1 MPKYKLSNG
10 KIIDTTNYSAQK
22 LMFFQSKY
30 PDAVLV
36 EDFQTD
42 PASAE
47 TNVGSQKNTVS
58 NSDNSLSDFNDR
70 ASGRKATNS
79 WDSDSNEVKNYNY
92 YKRNPREQR
101 PTESFE
107 DYRIRVKETLPD
119 LGGLDRVDGK
129 FVYKPGVLN
138 DPNMTLYQ
146 KADAMRGYT
155 ITESGMQ
162 QSIASNYKV
171 KDGKLTNDVDNE
183 YGINDV
189 QRANKI
195 LVDEDL
201 DIAYE
206 NLYYNQSEDNTFVNN
221 YFNSTDLTTLGINP
235 TDFQGWLNKNGF
247 SEDFEQDMLDG
258 VYDFDGNNEGGTYY
272 TDSDKRNLAVNKERK
287 LNSMLTSYMNRQDE
301 RFNRKT
307 VLEDILNGKEGVTI
321 DNLNDINYTTFDKD
335 VYANYANTNFPELNK
350 KNEENKLAK
359 IAKAE
364 RRKNRQD
371 NQDYI
376 EEKLGPVGAV
386 ANWVWDAAE
395 GSGNFIGN
403 IPGGLYGGIS
413 ETAVWI
419 EDMVGMDVS
428 AKRKRGLAW
437 EDEESDDG
445 LNYFYVQGKGVDLD
459 GQKYIRDAD
468 GGIYNITSGYAA
480 NDVLSEKQFFEL
492 NKKIDDEG
500 VAMDDYNFIAGAKQM
515 GDVTGNILF
524 QILGQKGIG
533 SARGALAT
541 RVAATANGYKSVSKY
556 KKMITLKKG
565 LDAGVGYKP
574 KNIFKAIKPEMV
586 DAAMF
591 QSLYGAS
598 IGYENTIAAAKKAG
612 LSDAES
618 EKLANSAMQ
627 EMAVL
632 YALTGPINPRIP
644 LIKSMDK
651 WINGSGAIDDL
662 IGGYTRTGSVKAA
675 NAGFKRKLLNFKD
688 RAASFGLAFGDA
700 GVKEFVQENI
710 QQKGEFEIVN
720 ARTNE
725 RAGFD
730 LMKSKYTEQ
739 DFINTSILSFAAGGL
754 LGGASNF
761 KNGFKQDQ
769 YKRLQN
775 LMHVGRD
782 LAGAKARLNKM
793 VLEGKA
799 TAEQVDAILFDAEAA
814 LTHVNKMPPWLM
826 TRNPEAYIRAAK
838 ISKEIEKLE
847 LDKKNYVGSFT
858 ADLDERIVKKKAEL
872 EAVTEEAA
880 AKLVADEANTIEKIL
895 DRKGTV
901 IENGISQ
908 NGKPARRVETFKTT
922 AELLAADPTAD
933 PEADAYFN
941 PETGQI
947 IINLEIAAKTQA
959 ISAASHELLHKILKA
974 EFSSN
979 PEMLK
984 IVEEFKAILA
994 KTDSVYEGKSVLDLI
1009 NDRLNALYTKEEIE
1023 AAPDEWLTAFSDL
1036 VAKKEVMFSDFKEE
1050 TWVNLGKKIANLLK
1064 GKGFTKINF
1073 TSGQDVF
1080 DFIRDYQ
1087 ENIQEGSITKTSK
1100 KRLTAGEN
1108 VKSSSKKSSRSVA
1121 QLNKT
1126 KQKFKDVESDFK
1138 SNRAQNFIAG
1148 ELFGMV
1154 ETQVR
1159 NRFKLSKDKEEEFIS
1174 DVITKVIVAEETTR
1188 WNPKIGDLYG
1198 FLNGRIKWRIDDVVR
1213 QEYKRIP
1220 EERRYLSGIDSNQFD
1235 ALEKAAGVLAE
1246 ETEVETEAKPDYR
1259 SIIASRVISTEALVN
1274 IKNKVLSTVRTL
1286 KSVIDSNVS
1295 INKTVSPLISE
1306 IKKEM
1311 GKQADIDLKKEMGG
1325 KKDNQLEKFL
1335 LKGKKAILQNMTTTW
1350 LMTAMPGAVQKKV
1363 NGSWTSDW
1371 KGKKIDRESVKS
1383 NNAGRTSGADLV
1395 RRNPAV
1401 ASMSDAEFLGYIL
1414 DSKGNPIR
1422 GRKESLAKA
1431 MAEEISLEVFNQQL
1445 KNDSSDISKAFE
1457 QNQALKGVELLDNYI
1472 AEVAKQSE
1480 RGNVKFS
1487 KSLTKPQLKIF
1498 SKGANNLLNNIKEA
1512 DVKLTNKTLT
1522 SLMVDTY
1529 GTTIPESALN
1539 SFAQEIVNHI
1549 KRYTIKTAFTNKVDF
1564 ETFVFEGM
1572 ALKESNSNL
1581 YKAFNLQRKDLGAL
1595 SALFSNNNVTT
1606 QRGLSLD
1613 FNNEIV
1619 AKEGVDGV
1627 IKLVRWTRGHQSS
1640 SGKIGDG
1647 RNQIYAGNGDYI
1659 NNNLNKIPGV
1669 EVVWNDKTNRI
1680 NGIKYNGEVVEDWAI
1695 KIKTPPQKAG
1705 NNTEKSK
1712 TAFETDY
1719 QIREDAAREAWGML
1733 TDYLGYIKSNGNS
1746 LDWIMTMMS
1755 LKSNM
1760 ASVLK
1765 AAAPVKYY
1773 FEGNHKGALRY
1784 EHMIPTEYMVL
1795 KLTEY
1800 YWKGQK
1806 FDLNTLRD
1814 KYNVAVIPVSMDD
1827 NFNIQR
1833 QSQMNPNWDPMN
1845 DPEWK
1850 RYFDEGTYGYPNMY
1864 AIKSLGGETKGDII
1878 GKDWILANKIIKP
1891 NASKKSKSFI
1901 NTDKALNAARLPDYG
1916 INPKGI
1922 SVWDFDDTL
1931 AKTKSSVLYTMPDG
1945 KKGKLN
1951 AEEFA
1956 RTSEI
1961 LLEQGAEFNFD
1972 EFSKVVN
1979 GSKGPFFEKAMARNK
1994 KFGNSNVYILTA
2006 RPANSAEA
2014 IHTFL
2019 KGIGLEIP
2027 IQNITGLA
2035 NGDPQA
2041 KADWVVNKFNEGYN
2055 DFYFADDHI
2064 GNVKAVANV
2073 LKALDVKSKV
2083 QLAKAKFS
2091 KSMDPEF
2098 NKMMERSKGVESVK
2112 EFSDVVAKRK
2122 GANIGRWKFLVS
2134 SAEDFRGLTSYTFA
2148 GKGKQGEAD
2157 QQFFEDALLTPYF
2170 QGVNAIETERQTVKN
2185 DFRALSK
2192 KFKTTVKKLGKLTPD
2207 GDFTYDQAVRVFL
2220 WTRAG
2225 IEVPGI
2231 SKRDQ
2236 SKLNKLV
2243 SEDSDLTAF
2252 ADAALLSSK
2261 KDTWIEPGD
2270 YWDTKTLLSDLN
2282 DLTEKVNRKEYLA
2295 EFIANVDIIFS
2306 PKNLNKVQALY
2317 GTRHR
2322 DALEDAIYSM
2332 KNGTNRPS
2340 GGNKISNKW
2349 NNWVNNSIG
2358 TIMFFNRRSAV
2369 MQLLSTVNFINWS
2382 DNNPLKAGIAFAN
2395 QIQYWKDFAMIF
2407 NSDKL
2412 KQRRGGLKS
2421 DVQEAEIANA
2431 AKGAKNKAAAVVSYM
2446 LKIGFTPTQIA
2457 DSFAISMGGASMY
2470 RNRIN
2475 TYKKQGLDQKAAEE
2489 KAWLDFTKLSDE
2501 TQQSG
2506 DPALVSQQQRSTAG
2520 RLILS
2525 FQNTT
2530 MQYTRL
2536 MKKASQDL
2544 INGRGDAKTNISK
2557 IIYYG
2562 AVQNFIFN
2570 ALSNTL
2576 FALLPGFD
2584 DEDDQTDE
2592 QKQEIEDKKSARILN
2607 GMMDSLLRGTGIYGS
2622 VISTV
2627 KNTIRTYYAQEE
2639 KGYTANHAYT
2649 IVEAANLAPAIGSK
2663 LRKINTAIQT
2673 NKFEKDVIEKRGWD
2687 VTINGKFNLSPRY
2700 NIVGSLVSGTLNVP
2714 LDRAISEAQ
2723 GISEAFDS
2731 RNSAWQRVALGM
2743 GWRSWDVGAKNEE
2756 HDLIK
2761 TVAKIR
2767 KKAIGKIKAKE
2778 TRRRNK
2784 VEITKLERKLS
2795 GNLYLKYKKET
2806 KGMSIS
2812 KRIEYLKK

>member
-1 MPKYKLSNG
+1 MYKYKIIVNG
-10 KIIDTTNYSAQK
+10 AEKVVTVSDAGLARFQK
-22 LMFFQSKY
+22 EY
-30 PDAVLV
+30 PDAVLYT
-36 EDFQTD
+36 EGDFQNGDVETD
-42 PASAE
+42 ASA
-47 TNVGSQKNTVS
+47 TPVKIQASNGGSS
-58 NSDNSLSDFNDR
+58 SADGLSDFNAR
-70 ASGRKATNS
+70 ARGDIPLNSYDPISGENRTANWYK
-79 WDSDSNEVKNYNY
+79 SNP
-92 YKRNPREQR
+92 KRQR
-101 PTESFE
+101 PTESFP
-107 DYRIRVKETLPD
+107 DFKLRLDNRFGKVGTLSRTASD
-119 LGGLDRVDGK
+119 SD
-129 FVYKPGVLN
+129 N
-138 DPNMTLYQ
+138 PNFLE
-146 KADAMRGYT
+146 KSFRGNY
-155 ITESGMQ
+155 S
-162 QSIASNYKV
+162 SNKLPP
-171 KDGKLTNDVDNE
+171 KLTKLPGSKIAIPEMVDEFEDE
-183 YGINDV
+183 YGSTEIE
-189 QRANKI
+189 RAQY
-195 LVDEDL
+195 VMVTEDL
-201 DIAYE
+201 DLAYE
-206 NLYYNQSEDNTFVNN
+206 NLYHNQDNNNEFVDTYYNSQELINLN
-221 YFNSTDLTTLGINP
+221 INP
-235 TDFQGWLNKNGF
+235 KDFQGWLNKNGF
-247 SEDFEQDMLDG
+247 SEDFEQDMLNG
-258 VYDFDGNNEGGTYY
+258 VYNFDGNNEGGTYY
-272 TDSDKRNLAVNKERK
+272 TDSDKEDLIVNKQRK
-287 LNSMLTSYMNRQDE
+287 LNNMLTSYMLRQDE
-301 RFNRKT
+301 RTNKKA
-307 VLEDILNGKEGVTI
+307 VLQKIFQGEEGYSLKNIYDEVAPSNYDYDTHKAF
-321 DNLNDINYTTFDKD
+321 IN
-335 VYANYANTNFPELNK
+335 NNFPDLVA
-350 KNEENKLAK
+350 KNEEIRLAK
-359 IAKAE
+359 IAKSQK
-364 RRKNRQD
+364 RINRQN
-371 NQDYI
+371 NQDSL
-376 EEKLGPVGAV
+376 EKNLGPVGAGI
-386 ANWVWDAAE
+386 NWAWDFAE
-395 GSGNFIGN
+395 GTGNFIGN
-403 IPGGLYGGIS
+403 IPGGLWGGIS
-413 ETAVWI
+413 ETGIFI
-419 EDMVGMDVS
+419 EDMVGMDIS
-428 AKRKRGLAW
+428 AKRKRNLAW
-437 EDEESDDG
+437 EDEVADDG
-445 LNYFYVQGKGVDLD
+445 LNYFYVQGKGVELN
-459 GQKYIRDAD
+459 GQKYIRDGEGA
-468 GGIYNITSGYAA
+468 IYNVTSGYAA
-480 NDVLSEKQFFEL
+480 NDVLSPNQFEKL
-492 NKKIDDEG
+492 NKKIDAEG
-500 VAMDDYNFIAGAKQM
+500 VSMDDYNWISGAKQM

-524 QILGQKGIG
+524 QIIGQKGIG
-533 SARGALAT
+533 AARGAVANRALAT
-541 RVAATANGYKSVSKY
+541 AAGYSSIGKY

-565 LDAGVGYKP
+565 LDAGMGYKP
-574 KNIFKAIKPEMV
+574 TKLFKPIPSQYV

-612 LSDAES
+612 ISDSEAEQ
-618 EKLANSAMQ
+618 LANSAMQ

-644 LIKSMDK
+644 LMKQMDK
-651 WINGSGAIDDL
+651 WIKGSGGIDDL
-662 IGGYTRTGSVKAA
+662 VKEYTKTGSVKAA
-675 NAGFKRKLLNFKD
+675 ATGFKQRLLNFKD
-688 RAASFGLAFGDA
+688 KAAGFGLSFADA
-700 GVKEFVQENI
+700 GFKEVIQENI
-710 QQKGEFEIVN
+710 QQKGEFSLVN
-720 ARTNE
+720 QRTNE

-730 LMKSKYTEQ
+730 LMKNTYTEQ

-754 LGGASNF
+754 LGGAANIKS
-761 KNGFKQDQ
+761 GFKPDQ
-769 YKRLQN
+769 TKRLQN
-775 LMHVGRD
+775 LLIAGKD
-782 LAGAKARLNKM
+782 LTGTKARLNKM
-793 VLEGKA
+793 VLQGKA
-799 TAEQVDAILFDAEAA
+799 TQEQIDAILFDAEAA
-814 LTHVNKMPPWLM
+814 ITQQNQMPAWIKE
-826 TRNPEAYIRAAK
+826 RNPEAYIEAAK
-838 ISKEIEKLE
+838 LGKQLDDLE
-847 LDKKNYVGSFT
+847 LKKKNYLGSFVQGIDEEIKLKEEALDKVV
-858 ADLDERIVKKKAEL
+858 AD
-872 EAVTEEAA
+872 AA

-895 DRKGTV
+895 DRKGTK

-922 AELLAADPTAD
+922 AELLALDPDAD

-941 PETGQI
+941 EETGQI
-947 IINLEIAAKTQA
+947 IINLERAAKTQA

-979 PEMLK
+979 PEMNE
-984 IVEEFKAILA
+984 IVEEFKTILE
-994 KTDSVYEGKSVLDLI
+994 KTDSIYEGKSVLDLI
-1009 NDRLNALYTKEEIE
+1009 NDRLSALYTVEQIK

-1036 VAKKEVMFSDFKEE
+1036 VAKKEVMFSDFKED
-1050 TWVNLGKKIANLLK
+1050 TWVNLGKTIVNVLR
-1064 GKGFTKINF
+1064 GKGFNQINF

-1080 DFIRDYQ
+1080 DFIRNYQ
-1087 ENIQEGSITKTSK
+1087 ENIQEGTITKTSK
-1100 KRLTAGEN
+1100 KRLAAGED
-1108 VKSSSKKSSRSVA
+1108 VKSSGKKDSRSVA

-1126 KQKFKDVESDFK
+1126 KQKFKDIEGDFK
-1138 SNRAQNFIAG
+1138 SGRNQNIIAG
-1148 ELFGMV
+1148 ELFDMV
-1154 ETQVR
+1154 ETQIS
-1159 NRFKLSKDKEEEFIS
+1159 NRFNLRPQVRQDLRD
-1174 DVITKVIVAEETTR
+1174 DVIERLYAAQETTKWDGR
-1188 WNPKIGDLYG
+1188 GDLYG
-1198 FLNGRIKWRIDDVVR
+1198 FINGRIA
-1213 QEYKRIP
+1213 KRILDAL
-1220 EERRYLSGIDSNQFD
+1220 RSDSSYLENIDNNQFD
-1235 ALEKAAGVLAE
+1235 ALEKAANVVAE
-1246 ETEVETEAKPDYR
+1246 IDVVAKSTKPDYKSLLKSNVVSKETEAA
-1259 SIIASRVISTEALVN
+1259 INE
-1274 IKNKVLSTVRTL
+1274 KVLRTVRTL
-1286 KSVIDSNVS
+1286 KSKIDADISSNR
-1295 INKTVSPLISE
+1295 TVSPLIAE
-1306 IKKEM
+1306 IKKDM
-1311 GKQADIDLKKEMGG
+1311 GKQADIDLKKSIGG
-1325 KKDNQLEKFL
+1325 IKDGVLEGFL
-1335 LKGKKAILQNMTTTW
+1335 IKNKKAILENMTTTW
-1350 LMTAMPGAVQKKV
+1350 LTGAIPGAIQKQV
-1363 NGSWTSDW
+1363 DGTFISNW
-1371 KGKKIDRESVKS
+1371 KGQKIDRETVSTD
-1383 NNAGRTSGADLV
+1383 NAGRTSGAEIT
-1395 RRNPAV
+1395 RRKPGV
-1401 ASMSDAEFLGYIL
+1401 SSMPDAEFLSYFINDNKL
-1414 DSKGNPIR
+1414 IR

-1431 MAEEISLEVFNQQL
+1431 MAEEVSIEIFNSELQ
-1445 KNDSSDISKAFE
+1445 NENSDISKAFE
-1457 QNQALKGVELLDNYI
+1457 QNQNLKGVVL
-1472 AEVAKQSE
+1472 AENFIQEVSRQSE

-1498 SKGANNLLNNIKEA
+1498 RKGANDLLNNIKEA

-1529 GTTIPESALN
+1529 GATIPESSLKN
-1539 SFAQEIVNHI
+1539 FAKEIVNHI
-1549 KRYTIKTAFTNKVDF
+1549 KRYTFKSAFTDKVDF

-1581 YKAFNLQRKDLGAL
+1581 YKAFNLQREDLGSL
-1595 SALFSNNNVTT
+1595 SSLFSSDNVTT

-1619 AKEGVDGV
+1619 AKEGADGV
-1627 IKLVRWTRGHQSS
+1627 IKLVRWSRGHQSS

-1680 NGIKYNGEVVEDWAI
+1680 NDIKYNGEVVENWNQ

-1705 NNTEKSK
+1705 DNTEKSK
-1712 TAFETDY
+1712 AAFEADY
-1719 QIREDAAREAWGML
+1719 QIREDAAREAWEML

-1773 FEGNHKGALRY
+1773 FEGNYKGPLRY

-1864 AIKSLGGETKGDII
+1864 AIKSLGGETKGDIV
-1878 GKDWILANKIIKP
+1878 GKDWISANKIIKP
-1891 NASKKSKSFI
+1891 NARKNSKSFI

-1931 AKTKSSVLYTMPDG
+1931 AKTKSSVLYTLPDG
-1945 KKGKLN
+1945 TNGKLN

-1956 RTSEI
+1956 RTSET
-1961 LLEQGAEFNFD
+1961 LLEQGAKFNFD

-2014 IHTFL
+2014 IHNFL

-2083 QLAKAKFS
+2083 QLAKVKFS
-2091 KSMDPEF
+2091 KSLDPEF
-2098 NKMMERSKGVESVK
+2098 NKMMERTKGVESVK
-2112 EFSDVVAKRK
+2112 EFSKIVAKRK

-2134 SAEDFRGLTSYTFA
+2134 SADDFRGLTSYTFA

-2185 DFRALSK
+2185 DFKALSS
-2192 KFKTTVKKLGKLTPD
+2192 KFKPTVKKLGKLIPE
-2207 GDFTYDQAVRVFL
+2207 GDFTYDQAIRVYL

-2236 SKLNKLV
+2236 AKLNKLV
-2243 SEDSDLTAF
+2243 AEDSDLSAF

-2270 YWDTKTLLSDLN
+2270 YWDTKTILSDLN
-2282 DLTEKVNRKEYLA
+2282 DLTETINRKEYLA

-2306 PKNLNKVQALY
+2306 EKNLNKVQALY
-2317 GTRHR
+2317 GTNHR
-2322 DALEDAIYSM
+2322 EALEDAIYSM

-2340 GGNKISNKW
+2340 GTNKITNKW

-2382 DNNPLKAGIAFAN
+2382 DNNPLKAGLAFAN
-2395 QIQYWKDFAMIF
+2395 QIQYWKDFSMIF
-2407 NSDKL
+2407 NSSKL

-2431 AKGAKNKAAAVVSYM
+2431 AKGAKNKASAIISYL

-2457 DSFAISMGGASMY
+2457 DSFAISMGGASFY
-2470 RNRIN
+2470 RNRAK
-2475 TYKKQGLDQKAAEE
+2475 TYVKQGMDKKAAEE

-2536 MKKASQDL
+2536 MKKAGQDL
-2544 INGRGDAKTNISK
+2544 INRRGDAKTNISK

-2570 ALSNTL
+2570 ALSNSL
-2576 FALLPGFD
+2576 FALLPDFD
-2584 DEDDQTDE
+2584 DDDEEKDSEAAQKKEDY
-2592 QKQEIEDKKSARILN
+2592 KLSRILN

-2627 KNTIRTYYAQEE
+2627 KNTIKKYYEQEE
-2639 KGYTANHAYT
+2639 KGFTANHAYT

-2673 NKFEKDVIEKRGWD
+2673 NKFEKDVIEKRGFD
-2687 VTINGKFNLSPRY
+2687 VTIDGKFNLSPSY
-2700 NIVGSLVSGTLNVP
+2700 NIVGSIVSGTVNVP

-2723 GISEAFDS
+2723 GIAEAFDN
-2731 RNSAWQRVALGM
+2731 RNSKWQRVALAL
-2743 GWRSWDVGAKNEE
+2743 GWRTWDVGAKNEE
-2756 HDLIK
+2756 NDLIK
-2761 TVAKIR
+2761 AEAKVVR
-2767 KKAIGKIKAKE
+2767 KAEGKIKSKK
-2778 TRRRNK
+2778 TRENNK
-2784 VEITKLERKLS
+2784 SEEKRLIKKMQTPAQ
-2795 GNLYLKYKKET
+2795 YKQFKAAT

-2812 KRIEYLKK
+2812 NRIKWLKTKY

>member
-22 LMFFQSKY
+22 LMFFQDKY
-30 PDAVLV
+30 PDAVLI

-58 NSDNSLSDFNDR
+58 NSGGSLLDFNDR
-70 ASGRKATNS
+70 ASGRKPTNS
-79 WDSDSNEVKNYNY
+79 WDNDTKEIKSSNY
-92 YKRNPREQR
+92 YKINPRERR
-101 PTESFE
+101 PNESIE
-107 DYRIRVKETLPD
+107 DYQIRVKATLPS
-119 LGGLDRVDGK
+119 
-129 FVYKPGVLN
+129 FESLN
-138 DPNMTLYQ
+138 DPSMTLYQ
-146 KADAMRGYT
+146 RADAMRGYT
-155 ITESGMQ
+155 ITESGQQ
-162 QSIASNYKV
+162 QSIASNVKV
-171 KDGKLTNDVDNE
+171 KDGKLYNEVDNE
-183 YGINDV
+183 YGANSV
-189 QRANKI
+189 ERANKI
-195 LVDEDL
+195 LIDEDL

-206 NLYYNQSEDNTFVNN
+206 NLYYNQLKDNTFVDN
-221 YFNSTDLTTLGINP
+221 YFNSVDLTTLGINP

-247 SEDFEQDMLDG
+247 SQDFEEDMENG
-258 VYDFDGNNEGGTYY
+258 VYEFDGNMESGTYY
-272 TDSDKRNLAVNKERK
+272 TDSDKRDLSFNKERK
-287 LNSMLTSYMNRQDE
+287 LNSMLTAYMNRQDE

-307 VLEDILNGKEGVTI
+307 VLEKIIEGDESVSI
-321 DNLNDINYTTFDKD
+321 DNINDIKYTTFDRDIYKK
-335 VYANYANTNFPELNK
+335 YSNTYFPGLNK
-350 KNEENKLAK
+350 KNEENRLAK
-359 IAKAE
+359 IAKSE

-376 EEKLGPVGAV
+376 EEKLGPVGSV
-386 ANWVWDAAE
+386 ANWAWDAAE
-395 GSGNFIGN
+395 GTGNFLGN
-403 IPGGLYGGIS
+403 IPGGLYGGIV
-413 ETAVWI
+413 ETGTWI

-428 AKRKRGLAW
+428 AKRARALAW

-468 GGIYNITSGYAA
+468 GGIYNVTSGYVA
-480 NDVLSEKQFFEL
+480 NDVLSEAQTIEL
-492 NKKIDDEG
+492 NKKIDNEG

-524 QILGQKGIG
+524 QVLGQKGIG
-533 SARGALAT
+533 AARGAVAT
-541 RVAATANGYKSVSKY
+541 RIAATANGYKSVSKY
-556 KKMITLKKG
+556 QKMITLKKG
-565 LDAGVGYKP
+565 LDAGMGYKP
-574 KNIFKAIKPEMV
+574 KNIFKVIKPEMV

-598 IGYENTIAAAKKAG
+598 IGYENTISAAKKAG
-612 LSDAES
+612 LSDAEA

-644 LIKSMDK
+644 LVKSMDK
-651 WINGSGAIDDL
+651 WINKSGAIDDL
-662 IGGYTRTGSVKAA
+662 VEGYSKTGSVKAA
-675 NAGFKRKLLNFKD
+675 TVGFKQKLLNAKD

-700 GVKEFVQENI
+700 GFKEVIQENI

-775 LMHVGRD
+775 LMHVGKD
-782 LAGAKARLNKM
+782 IEGSKARLNKM

-814 LTHVNKMPPWLM
+814 LTHVNRMPPWLM
-826 TRNPEAYIRAAK
+826 TRNPEAYIRAAR
-838 ISKEIEKLE
+838 IGKEIEKLE
-847 LDKKNYVGSFT
+847 SDKKNYVGSFT
-858 ADLDERIVKKKAEL
+858 ADLDEKIEKKKAEL
-872 EAVTEEAA
+872 DAVVEGAA

-901 IENGISQ
+901 ITNGISQ
-908 NGKPARRVETFKTT
+908 DGKPARRVESFKTT

-933 PEADAYFN
+933 AEADAYFN

-947 IINLEIAAKTQA
+947 IINLEVAAKTQA

-1036 VAKKEVMFSDFKEE
+1036 VAKKEVMFSDFEEE

-1064 GKGFTKINF
+1064 GKGFTQINF

-1087 ENIQEGSITKTSK
+1087 ENIQEGAITKSSK
-1100 KRLTAGEN
+1100 KRLAAGEN
-1108 VKSSSKKSSRSVA
+1108 VKSSGKVSSRSVV

-1126 KQKFKDVESDFK
+1126 KQKFKDIEKDFK
-1138 SNRAQNFIAG
+1138 SGRSQNAIAG
-1148 ELFGMV
+1148 ELFNMV
-1154 ETQVR
+1154 EVQIS
-1159 NRFKLSKDKEEEFIS
+1159 NRFNLTPQTRQDLRD
-1174 DVITKVIVAEETTR
+1174 DVIERVYAAQETTKWDGR
-1188 WNPKIGDLYG
+1188 GSLYG
-1198 FLNGRIKWRIDDVVR
+1198 FINGRIA
-1213 QEYKRIP
+1213 KRILDAL
-1220 EERRYLSGIDSNQFD
+1220 RSDSSYLENIDNNQFD
-1235 ALEKAAGVLAE
+1235 ALEKAANVIAE
-1246 ETEVETEAKPDYR
+1246 VDVATKSTKPNYKSLLKSNAVSNETVAAINE
-1259 SIIASRVISTEALVN
+1259 
-1274 IKNKVLSTVRTL
+1274 KVLRTVRTL
-1286 KSVIDSNVS
+1286 KSKIDADVSSNR
-1295 INKTVSPLISE
+1295 TVSPLIAE
-1306 IKKEM
+1306 IKKDM
-1311 GKQADIDLKKEMGG
+1311 GKQADIDLKKSIGG
-1325 KKDNQLEKFL
+1325 IKNGVLEGFL
-1335 LKGKKAILQNMTTTW
+1335 IKNKKAILENMTTTW
-1350 LMTAMPGAVQKKV
+1350 LTGAIPGAIQKQV
-1363 NGSWTSDW
+1363 DGTFISNW
-1371 KGKKIDRESVKS
+1371 KGQKIDRETVSTD
-1383 NNAGRTSGADLV
+1383 NAGRTSGAEIT
-1395 RRNPAV
+1395 RRKPGVSA
-1401 ASMSDAEFLGYIL
+1401 MTDAEFLSYFINDNKL
-1414 DSKGNPIR
+1414 IR

-1431 MAEEISLEVFNQQL
+1431 MAEEVSIEIFNSELQ
-1445 KNDSSDISKAFE
+1445 NENSDISKAFE
-1457 QNQALKGVELLDNYI
+1457 QNQNLKGIVL
-1472 AEVAKQSE
+1472 AENFIEEISRQSE

-1498 SKGANNLLNNIKEA
+1498 REGANDLLNNIKEA

-1529 GTTIPESALN
+1529 GATIPEPALK
-1539 SFAQEIVNHI
+1539 SFAKEVVNHI
-1549 KRYTIKTAFTNKVDF
+1549 KRYTIKTAFTDKVDF

-1572 ALKESNSNL
+1572 ALKENNSNL
-1581 YKAFNLQRKDLGAL
+1581 YKAFNLQREDLGTL
-1595 SALFSNNNVTT
+1595 SSLFSSDNVTT
-1606 QRGLSLD
+1606 QRGLSLS
-1613 FNNEIV
+1613 FNNEV
-1619 AKEGVDGV
+1619 VTKEGADGV
-1627 IKLVRWTRGHQSS
+1627 IKLVRWSRGHQSS

-1669 EVVWNDKTNRI
+1669 QIVWNAVTNRI
-1680 NGIKYNGEVVEDWAI
+1680 NDIRYNGEVIEDWSE
-1695 KIKTPPQKAG
+1695 KIKTPAQKAG
-1705 NNTEKSK
+1705 KNTAESK
-1712 TAFETDY
+1712 ADFEADY
-1719 QIREDAAREAWGML
+1719 QIREDAAREAWNML

-1773 FEGNHKGALRY
+1773 FEGNHKGPLRY

-1864 AIKSLGGETKGDII
+1864 AIKSLGGDTKGNII
-1878 GKDWILANKIIKP
+1878 GKNWISANKIIKP

-1945 KKGKLN
+1945 TKGKLN

-1956 RTSEI
+1956 RTSET
-1961 LLEQGAEFNFD
+1961 LLEQGADFNFD

-2014 IHTFL
+2014 IHAFL

-2027 IQNITGLA
+2027 VENITGLA

-2041 KADWVVNKFNEGYN
+2041 KADWVINKFNEGYN

-2073 LKALDVKSKV
+2073 LKVLDVKSKV

-2122 GANIGRWKFLVS
+2122 GANIGRYKFLVS

-2185 DFRALSK
+2185 DFKALSK
-2192 KFKTTVKKLGKLTPD
+2192 KFKTTVKKLGKLTPE

-2236 SKLNKLV
+2236 AKLNKLV
-2243 SEDSDLTAF
+2243 AEDSDLSAF

-2270 YWDTKTLLSDLN
+2270 YWDSKTLLSDLN
-2282 DLTEKVNRKEYLA
+2282 DLTEKINRKEYLA

-2340 GGNKISNKW
+2340 GSNKISNKW

-2395 QIQYWKDFAMIF
+2395 QVQYWKDFAMIF

-2431 AKGAKNKAAAVVSYM
+2431 AKGAKNKASAVVSYM

-2470 RNRIN
+2470 RNRVN

-2576 FALLPGFD
+2576 FALIPGFD
-2584 DEDDQTDE
+2584 DDEDEKTNE
-2592 QKQEIEDKKSARILN
+2592 QQEQIEDKKYARILN

-2622 VISTV
+2622 VVSTV

-2649 IVEAANLAPAIGSK
+2649 IIEAANLAPAIGSK

-2673 NKFEKDVIEKRGWD
+2673 NKFEKEVIKERGWD
-2687 VTINGKFNLSPRY
+2687 ITLNGKFNLSPRY
-2700 NIVGSLVSGTLNVP
+2700 NVVGSLVSGTLNVP

-2723 GISEAFDS
+2723 GIGEALDS
-2731 RNSAWQRVALGM
+2731 RNSAWQRVALGI
-2743 GWRSWDVGAKNEE
+2743 GWRAWDVGAKNEE

-2761 TVAKIR
+2761 TIAKIR
-2767 KKAIGKIKAKE
+2767 KKRLGKIKSAE

-2784 VEITKLERKLS
+2784 VEIAKLEGKLS
-2795 GNLYLKYKKET
+2795 GTMYLKYKKAT

-2812 KRIEYLKK
+2812 KRIEYLKNK

>member
-1 MPKYKLSNG
+1 MPKYKLADG
-10 KIIDTTNYSAQK
+10 RIIDTTNYNAGK
-22 LMFFQSKY
+22 LAFFNNKY

-92 YKRNPREQR
+92 YKKNPREQR

-189 QRANKI
+189 QRASKI

-221 YFNSTDLTTLGINP
+221 YFNSIDLTSLGINP

-272 TDSDKRNLAVNKERK
+272 TDSDKRDLAVNKERK
-287 LNSMLTSYMNRQDE
+287 LDSMLTAYMGRQDE

-307 VLEDILNGKEGVTI
+307 VLEDILKGKEGVTI
-321 DNLNDINYTTFDKD
+321 DNLSDIKYTTFDRD
-335 VYANYANTNFPELNK
+335 MYRNYSNTNFPELNK
-350 KNEENKLAK
+350 KNEENRLAK
-359 IAKAE
+359 VAKSE

-376 EEKLGPVGAV
+376 QEKLGPAGAV

-395 GSGNFIGN
+395 GTGNFAIN
-403 IPGGLYGGIS
+403 IPGGLWGGIS

-445 LNYFYVQGKGVDLD
+445 LNYFYVQGKGVDID

-468 GGIYNITSGYAA
+468 GGIYNVTSGYAA
-480 NDVLSEKQFFEL
+480 NDILSAGQLIEL
-492 NKKIDDEG
+492 NKKIDNQG

-524 QILGQKGIG
+524 QVLGQKGIG
-533 SARGALAT
+533 AARGAVTT
-541 RVAATANGYKSVSKY
+541 RIGMKINGYTNVAKY
-556 KKMITLKKG
+556 KKMMALKKV
-565 LDAGVGYKP
+565 LDAKHATNLVPLK
-574 KNIFKAIKPEMV
+574 KNIFQAIRPELV

-644 LIKSMDK
+644 LVKSMDK
-651 WINGSGAIDDL
+651 WINKSGAIDDL
-662 IGGYTRTGSVKAA
+662 VEGYTRTGSVKAA
-675 NAGFKRKLLNFKD
+675 NVGFKQKLLNFKD
-688 RAASFGLAFGDA
+688 RAANFGLAFGDA
-700 GVKEFVQENI
+700 GFKEVVQENI

-761 KNGFKQDQ
+761 KSGFKQNQ

-775 LMHVGRD
+775 LIHVGKD
-782 LAGAKARLNKM
+782 IKGAKARLNKM
-793 VLEGKA
+793 ILEGKA

-814 LTHVNKMPPWLM
+814 FTHVTKMPPWLM
-826 TRNPEAYIRAAK
+826 TRNPEAYIKAAR

-847 LDKKNYVGSFT
+847 DDKKNYVGSFT
-858 ADLDERIVKKKAEL
+858 ADLDERIKNKKAEL
-872 EAVTEEAA
+872 DAVTEEAA

-933 PEADAYFN
+933 PESDAYFN

-947 IINLEIAAKTQA
+947 IINLERAAKTQA

-984 IVEEFKAILA
+984 IVGEFKAILA

-1009 NDRLNALYTKEEIE
+1009 NDRLNALYTKEEIK

-1036 VAKKEVMFSDFKEE
+1036 VAKKEVMFSDFKED
-1050 TWVNLGKKIANLLK
+1050 TWVNLGKKIVSLLK
-1064 GKGFTKINF
+1064 GKGFTQIKF

-1087 ENIQEGSITKTSK
+1087 ENIQEGSISGTSK
-1100 KRLTAGEN
+1100 KRLAAGED
-1108 VKSSSKKSSRSVA
+1108 VKSSGTVNSRSVA
-1121 QLNKT
+1121 KLNKT
-1126 KQKFKDVESDFK
+1126 KQKFKDIEGDFK
-1138 SNRAQNFIAG
+1138 SGRSQNIIAG
-1148 ELFGMV
+1148 ELFDMV
-1154 ETQVR
+1154 ETQIS
-1159 NRFKLSKDKEEEFIS
+1159 NRFNLRPQVRQDLRD
-1174 DVITKVIVAEETTR
+1174 DVIERLYAAQETTKWDGR
-1188 WNPKIGDLYG
+1188 GDLYG
-1198 FLNGRIKWRIDDVVR
+1198 FINGRIA
-1213 QEYKRIP
+1213 KRILDAL
-1220 EERRYLSGIDSNQFD
+1220 RSDSSYLENIDNNQFD
-1235 ALEKAAGVLAE
+1235 ALEKAANVVAE
-1246 ETEVETEAKPDYR
+1246 IDVATKSTKPDYKSLLKSNVVSKETEAA
-1259 SIIASRVISTEALVN
+1259 INE
-1274 IKNKVLSTVRTL
+1274 KVLRTVRTL
-1286 KSVIDSNVS
+1286 KSKIDADISSNR
-1295 INKTVSPLISE
+1295 TVSPLIAE
-1306 IKKEM
+1306 IKKDM
-1311 GKQADIDLKKEMGG
+1311 GKQADIDLKKSIGG
-1325 KKDNQLEKFL
+1325 IKDGVLEGFL
-1335 LKGKKAILQNMTTTW
+1335 IKNKKAILENMTTTW
-1350 LMTAMPGAVQKKV
+1350 LTGAIPGAIQKQV
-1363 NGSWTSDW
+1363 DGTFISNW
-1371 KGKKIDRESVKS
+1371 KGQKIDRETVSTD
-1383 NNAGRTSGADLV
+1383 NAGRTSGAEIT
-1395 RRNPAV
+1395 RRKPGV
-1401 ASMSDAEFLGYIL
+1401 SSMTDAEFLSYFINDNKL
-1414 DSKGNPIR
+1414 IR

-1431 MAEEISLEVFNQQL
+1431 MAEEVSIEIFNSELQ
-1445 KNDSSDISKAFE
+1445 NENSDISKAFE
-1457 QNQALKGVELLDNYI
+1457 QNQNLKGVVL
-1472 AEVAKQSE
+1472 AENFIQEVSRQSE

-1498 SKGANNLLNNIKEA
+1498 SKGANDLLNNIKEA
-1512 DVKLTNKTLT
+1512 DVKLTNKVLT

-1529 GTTIPESALN
+1529 GTTIPESALK
-1539 SFAQEIVNHI
+1539 SFAKEIVNHI
-1549 KRYTIKTAFTNKVDF
+1549 KRYTFKSAFTDKVDF

-1581 YKAFNLQRKDLGAL
+1581 YKAFNLQREDLGSL
-1595 SALFSNNNVTT
+1595 SSLFSSDNVTT

-1613 FNNEIV
+1613 FNNEVV
-1619 AKEGVDGV
+1619 AKEGADGV
-1627 IKLVRWTRGHQSS
+1627 IKLVRWSRGHQSS

-1669 EVVWNDKTNRI
+1669 EIVWNDKTNRI
-1680 NGIKYNGEVVEDWAI
+1680 NSIKYNDEVIENWNQ

-1712 TAFETDY
+1712 AAFEADY

-1733 TDYLGYIKSNGNS
+1733 TDYLGHIKSNGNS

-1773 FEGNHKGALRY
+1773 FEGNHSGPLRY

-1878 GKDWILANKIIKP
+1878 GKDWISANKIIKP

-1931 AKTKSSVLYTMPDG
+1931 AKTKSSVLYTMPNG

-1956 RTSEI
+1956 RTSET

-1972 EFSKVVN
+1972 EFSKVVK

-2027 IQNITGLA
+2027 IENITGLA

-2083 QLAKAKFS
+2083 QLAKTKFS

-2098 NKMMERSKGVESVK
+2098 NKMMERSKGVESIK

-2185 DFRALSK
+2185 DFKALSK
-2192 KFKTTVKKLGKLTPD
+2192 KFKTTVKKLGKLTPE

-2236 SKLNKLV
+2236 AKLNKLV

-2261 KDTWIEPGD
+2261 KDTWIEPTE

-2282 DLTEKVNRKEYLA
+2282 DLTEKINRKEYLA

-2382 DNNPLKAGIAFAN
+2382 DNNPLKAGLAFAN

-2431 AKGAKNKAAAVVSYM
+2431 AKGAKNKAAAVISYM

-2584 DEDDQTDE
+2584 DEDDKTDE

-2649 IVEAANLAPAIGSK
+2649 LIEAANLAPAIGSK
-2663 LRKINTAIQT
+2663 LRKINSAIQT

-2714 LDRAISEAQ
+2714 LDRAISEVQ
-2723 GISEAFDS
+2723 GISEALDS
-2731 RNSAWQRVALGM
+2731 RNSAWQRVALGI
-2743 GWRSWDVGAKNEE
+2743 GWRAWDVGAKNEE

-2767 KKAIGKIKAKE
+2767 KKAFGKIKAKE

-2784 VEITKLERKLS
+2784 VEITKLESMLS
-2795 GNLYLKYKKET
+2795 GVMYLKYKKET